1 MALAGSLRAARASRS
16 SSCNTRFTCAS
27 SSMVAFIERVSA
39 CSFVTCCS
47 RSFLATITS
56 RDCIFVLAH
65 SARTFSSCARAFSS
79 AHVLPLR
86 SPSTWALS
94 AALDPTACF
103 AHASIAPTSASAVA
117 TSARSAAPSAASST
131 RNASAAAAAAAH
143 AAACRVQV
151 AVLRA
156 LKVRWPCG
164 CLLPHRKRRFPLLLL
179 QPVRCAAVR
188 RRALVLNLR
197 RHARAEP
204 PPAGSRQEA
213 GSGPHGAIQ
222 RHRQRY
228 AQQQHPRPAPV
239 ALALQQLLSRPPPH
253 RQRHRA
259 AAAAAAAA
267 CPARLCNPFA
277 TRTAATRLD
286 GRRR

>member
-1 MALAGSLRAARASRS
+1 MALTTCGGAALLRRQRSVRLARMEQQRP
-16 SSCNTRFTCAS
+16 RQ
-27 SSMVAFIERVSA
+27 RLLLRSA
-39 CSFVTCCS
+39 CQRRHIGGVT
-47 RSFLATITS
+47 T
-56 RDCIFVLAH
+56 
-65 SARTFSSCARAFSS
+65 
-79 AHVLPLR
+79 
-86 SPSTWALS
+86 ALS
-94 AALDPTACF
+94 VGSANLCL
-103 AHASIAPTSASAVA
+103 ASAGLCL
-117 TSARSAAPSAASST
+117 
-131 RNASAAAAAAAH
+131 ASAAAAAAAH